1 MEPREWADAKE
12 SSECKERGLSEVQSD
27 VPYFSLSVIVL
38 ELTHLCRDFGRRC

>member
-12 SSECKERGLSEVQSD
+12 SSECKERSLSEVQSD
-27 VPYFSLSVIVL
+27 LPCFSFNVIVL